1 MGETAGPVI
10 DPRALRQLQALDPD
24 GRRNLIPRVLQAYSD
39 SLAAHALQLE
49 GARIG
54 PDLELAGRI
63 AHTLKSSSERVG
75 AQALSQLCA
84 ELERLTQARD
94 AAAAVLLLQPL
105 AEEIRRVRAAVRAML
120 LP

>member
-1 MGETAGPVI
+1 MAADLGPAI
-10 DPRALRQLQALDPD
+10 DPRALRQLQTLDPD

-75 AQALSQLCA
+75 AHALSQLCA
-84 ELERLTQARD
+84 DLERLAQARD
-94 AAAAVLLLQPL
+94 AAAAAPLLQPL
-105 AEEIRRVRAAVRAML
+105 AEEIQRVRAAVRAML